1 MTRNE
6 ELNALARDLEKC
18 DLGLAVAKGKLR
30 KRYAAHRAACMAR
43 INELDPIEPSGL
55 SVAELLREL
64 QA

>member
-6 ELNALARDLEKC
+6 ELNALARDLAMC
-18 DLGLAVAKGKLR
+18 DLGLAMTKGKLR

-43 INELDPIEPSGL
+43 INELDPVGFGMTDE
-55 SVAELLREL
+55 ELLREL

>member
-6 ELNALARDLEKC
+6 ELNALARDLAKC
-18 DLGLAVAKGKLR
+18 DLGLAMTKGKLR

-43 INELDPIEPSGL
+43 INELDPVGPGMTDE
-55 SVAELLREL
+55 ELLREL